1 MRVFGVLLLLLQPI
15 ISVHSELVVVPVSVT
30 DAGGN
35 HVTGLTQND
44 FAIRDNGKAEPVAV
58 FVQGDVPVTLG
69 LVVDR
74 SQSMRAKGPALRMAL
89 AALLGPSRPDDEPFG
104 VNFDDEASLALAN
117 GRLFTSDTNEIA
129 VALSGVIPGGR
140 TALIDGVAE
149 GLRHLPMGHSL
160 KNALVVVSDGGD
172 NASRSTPAEVLAL
185 ARRSQAVIYAIGLLG
200 TPPVEEEEDAQMLI
214 RLCKDT
220 GGIAYFPKSLEEVST
235 AAHQI
240 ARDLREQYTLGFSP
254 GPHAGAPS
262 FRKIEVTVS
271 APGRG
276 RLHVRTRAGYLT
288 AAAKGGER

>member
-1 MRVFGVLLLLLQPI
+1 MRVLAVFLLLLQPI
-15 ISVHSELVVVPVSVT
+15 ISVHTELVVVPVSVT
-30 DAGGN
+30 DAAGN
-35 HVTGLTQND
+35 FVAGLTQND
-44 FAIRDNGKAEPVAV
+44 FAIRDNGKAEAVAV

-89 AALLGPSRPDDEPFG
+89 AALLGPTRPDDELFG
-104 VNFDDEASLALAN
+104 VNFDDEASLALA
-117 GRLFTSDTNEIA
+117 GLFTSDRNEIA
-129 VALSGVIPGGR
+129 VALSGAVPGGR

-160 KNALVVVSDGGD
+160 KNALVIISDGGD

-200 TPPVEEEEDAQMLI
+200 TPPVEEEEDAQLLI

-220 GGIAYFPKSLEEVST
+220 GGVAYFPKSLEEIST
-235 AAHQI
+235 AARQI

-254 GPHAGAPS
+254 GPHGGAPS

-271 APGRG
+271 AAGRG

-288 AAAKGGER
+288 VAAKDVER